1 MKKTILSVLLIT
13 LALSCF
19 CLSSCNKEENDDGT
33 LKIVATLFPQY
44 DFARNIAGDKAKIEL
59 LLPPGADSHSFDPS
73 MKDILKMSDAD
84 IFIYTGAEMELWSES
99 FAKNVKGDCTVV
111 DLSEGIELF
120 GTEEHG
126 HEHLNVDPHIWT
138 SPANAMKMV
147 AKICDSLCEKDGE
160 NEEYYRENAR
170 VYLEKL
176 EKLDAEIRKISENS
190 DTTLYF
196 GGEFSFLYFVKEYG
210 FSYFTL
216 YDSCSSHSE
225 PSSKKISEMVEKMK
239 EEKVKVLFYPELSSA
254 KAAKSVANETGAKLL
269 MLHSC
274 HNLTD
279 GEISSGEDYLS
290 LMTKNLENIK
300 EALS

>member
-1 MKKTILSVLLIT
+1 MKKTILSILLILLT
-13 LALSCF
+13 LSCL
-19 CLSSCNKEENDDGT
+19 CLSSCGEEEKDDGT

-44 DFARNIAGDKAKIEL
+44 DFAKNIAGDKAKVEL

-84 IFIYTGAEMELWSES
+84 LFIYTGAEMELWSES
-99 FAKNVKGDCTVV
+99 FAKNVKSDCTVV
-111 DLSEGIELF
+111 DLSEGIDLCGSEQ
-120 GTEEHG
+120 HG
-126 HEHLNVDPHIWT
+126 HDHLNVDPHIWT

-147 AKICDSLCEKDGE
+147 MKICDSLCEKDKE
-160 NEEYYRENAR
+160 NEDYYKENAS

-176 EKLDAEIRKISENS
+176 ETLDGQIREVSGNS
-190 DTTLYF
+190 DKTLYF

-210 FSYFTL
+210 FSYFSL

-239 EEKVKVLFYPELSSA
+239 EDEAKVLFYPELSSA
-254 KAAKSVANETGAKLL
+254 KAAKSVANETGARLL

-279 GEISSGEDYLS
+279 EEISSGENYLS